1 MDAAA
6 PTPEPEQVAQTTPP
20 ASAPRPSAPGQ
31 ARLTSAP
38 RTPLTW
44 SLWLL
49 GALMLAQWAYS
60 QYQFN
65 RVQDELTRRL
75 MASDGSVKAQDALI
89 KQQQEL
95 LASLSERAALME
107 EQLAEAQTQ
116 QISLASMYQELSHSR
131 DERVLA
137 EVEQAV
143 ASAAQQLQLA
153 GNVEAAL
160 IALQTADSRLMRAA
174 LPQLTGVRKLINRDI
189 EQLKALPL
197 ADVPGISMKLEHL
210 VGLADGLPLA
220 FEQRARAE
228 PQVKRRL
235 GLAPE
240 NWWQA
245 LGRELWG
252 ELRQLVRVER
262 VEQGAAAETAL
273 LSPSQVFFLRENL
286 KLRLL
291 TARLALLQRDSQS
304 YRNDLRQAR
313 HWLERYFDTRERSV
327 ASAIA
332 MLKQMAAADLS
343 LQLPTLNETLGSIR
357 SQKLGREQGK

>member
-6 PTPEPEQVAQTTPP
+6 PTPEPEHATKTAASNP
-20 ASAPRPSAPGQ
+20 APAAPAPDQAPAGRAPRHAIPG
-31 ARLTSAP
+31 
-38 RTPLTW
+38 W
-44 SLWLL
+44 LWLVVL
-49 GALMLAQWAYS
+49 LVVAQWAFS

-65 RVQDELTRRL
+65 RLQDEITRRL
-75 MASDGSVKAQDALI
+75 AASDAGTHAQGALI

-95 LASLSERAALME
+95 LAALSGRTAVME
-107 EQLAEAQTQ
+107 ERLAEAQAQ
-116 QISLASMYQELSHSR
+116 QLNLESMYQELSHSH

-160 IALQTADSRLMRAA
+160 IALQSADSRLMRAA
-174 LPQLTGVRKLINRDI
+174 LPQLTNLRKLINRDI

-210 VGLADGLPLA
+210 VGLADGLPLV
-220 FEQRARAE
+220 FEQRARAA
-228 PQVKRRL
+228 PTVKQQL
-235 GLAPE
+235 GLAAE

-245 LGRELWG
+245 LGQELWA

-262 VEQGAAAETAL
+262 VEQAASSETAL

-291 TARLALLQRDSQS
+291 TARLALLQRDGQT
-304 YRNDLRQAR
+304 YRDDLRQAR
-313 HWLERYFDTRERSV
+313 HWLERYFDTRERAV

-357 SQKLGREQGK
+357 SHRLSNEKGK